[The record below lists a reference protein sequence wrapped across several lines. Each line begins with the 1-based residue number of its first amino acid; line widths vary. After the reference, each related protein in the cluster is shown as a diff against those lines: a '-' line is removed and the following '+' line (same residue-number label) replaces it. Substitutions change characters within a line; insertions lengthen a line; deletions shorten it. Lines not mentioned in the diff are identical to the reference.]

1 MYICNFYFCFQF
13 AIVFKT
19 PEYKDTNINN
29 PVNVLV
35 MLQRKSDGET
45 SDPKSF
51 TYYPR
56 VIGMYSDKS
65 ALQKPFMFKLQK
77 GW

>member
-1 MYICNFYFCFQF
+1 MLHPLLQF

-19 PEYKDTNINN
+19 PEYKDTNITSA
-29 PVNVLV
+29 VNVLV

-56 VIGMYSDKS
+56 PYGK
-65 ALQKPFMFKLQK
+65 
-77 GW
+77 

>member
-1 MYICNFYFCFQF
+1 MLSICDLYFQF

-35 MLQRKSDGET
+35 MLQRKSDGES

-56 VIGMYSDKS
+56 VIG
-65 ALQKPFMFKLQK
+65 KLVQVSIVQ
-77 GW
+77 WEH